1 MRGSKMAG
9 FFGRKQ
15 VRVKVEKDYTV
26 DEFYEIIK
34 DHAFAAGKP
43 EKIRYMM
50 TDRIVFPALDKKNQ
64 VQILKTGVKTWTV
77 WKDEEASGSSLATSM
92 VLFHFFGWISNIP
105 AMFGENAKKCV
116 ELVDQTAK
124 DLEGMNL

>member
-1 MRGSKMAG
+1 MAG
-9 FFGRKQ
+9 FFGKKT
-15 VRVKVEKDYTV
+15 VRVKVQKDYTPE
-26 DEFYEIIK
+26 EFYEIIK
-34 DHAFAAGKP
+34 DHPFAAGKP

-64 VQILKTGVKTWTV
+64 VQIGKTGVKTWSV
-77 WKDEEASGSSLATSM
+77 WKDEEASGSSFAANM
-92 VLFHFFGWISNIP
+92 VLFHFLGWIANIP

-116 ELVDQTAK
+116 ALVEETAK

>member
-1 MRGSKMAG
+1 MAG

-50 TDRIVFPALDKKNQ
+50 TDRMRNAAYSEYGERKVLMLRTLSTTALPHFSTEVRNLPASLSAIRS
-64 VQILKTGVKTWTV
+64 VQ
-77 WKDEEASGSSLATSM
+77 SGTYAPIR
-92 VLFHFFGWISNIP
+92 GW
-105 AMFGENAKKCV
+105 
-116 ELVDQTAK
+116 DW
-124 DLEGMNL
+124 